1 MLRQQQYFLQLFVN
15 GGDDLWQLG
24 PSEDLALAV
33 KGVKPIGAES
43 VLRRFAAESQHHPSV
58 CGNVHA
64 AAAAF
69 LAQQIVQGPILWHPG
84 GTPWHLSGTF
94 Q

>member
-1 MLRQQQYFLQLFVN
+1 M
-15 GGDDLWQLG
+15 G

-33 KGVKPIGAES
+33 KGVKPIGTES
-43 VLRRFAAESQHHPSV
+43 VPPRFAAESQQASV

-69 LAQQIVQGPILWHPG
+69 LAQEIVQGPILWHPG
-84 GTPWHLSGTF
+84 GTLWHLGGTF